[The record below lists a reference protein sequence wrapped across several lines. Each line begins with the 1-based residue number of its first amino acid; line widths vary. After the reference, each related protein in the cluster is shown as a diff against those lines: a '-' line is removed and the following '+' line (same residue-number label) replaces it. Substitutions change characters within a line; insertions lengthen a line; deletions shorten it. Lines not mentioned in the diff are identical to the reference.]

1 MRVFVSRR
9 VGPFRMG
16 ASFGARDFRRGRQA
30 AYQQPSSGDHVYV
43 VEGNGAVKIGVT
55 GDLQARM
62 AQLQTGSPYPL
73 HLAYSTPVWGDAYA
87 VEAEAHAML
96 GRHRLAGEWFGV
108 PADVAVAA
116 VSGAAYRIGSE
127 PEQAGRSQRLGW
139 LTRYALAVVIP
150 IPFWAGILAPN
161 SVLAFLYL
169 FAACGALLLRGK
181 NVPEIY
187 PRPLWTVLFF
197 LFVMPALFFAASIPG
212 LAIGHALGF
221 K

>member
-30 AYQQPSSGDHVYV
+30 AYQQSATGDHVYV

-73 HLAYSTPVWGDAYA
+73 RLAYSTPVWGDAYA

-96 GRHRLAGEWFGV
+96 DRHRLAGEWFGV

-116 VSGAAYRIGSE
+116 VNGAAYRVGGESGKAGS
-127 PEQAGRSQRLGW
+127 SQRPNPIIRAVWSFAWSVPFWLLAFSAVSVFAPIYLLLLMPVLVFRAMRWAPGTRGEAIVFIVLGW
-139 LTRYALAVVIP
+139 L
-150 IPFWAGILAPN
+150 
-161 SVLAFLYL
+161 
-169 FAACGALLLRGK
+169 AAIA
-181 NVPEIY
+181 
-187 PRPLWTVLFF
+187 
-197 LFVMPALFFAASIPG
+197 PALVMVARTHG
-212 LAIGHALGF
+212 
-221 K
+221 